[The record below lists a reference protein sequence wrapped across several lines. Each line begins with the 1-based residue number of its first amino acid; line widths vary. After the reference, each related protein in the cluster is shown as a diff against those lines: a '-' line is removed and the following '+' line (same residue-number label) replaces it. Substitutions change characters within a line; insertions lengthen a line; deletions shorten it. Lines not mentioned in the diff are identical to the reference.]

1 MDSGFEWD
9 NAKRLANIAKHD
21 IDFERAKEL
30 WQGRV
35 LEIPS
40 PQQAHGEERFLAYG
54 ELDGVVIAVVFT
66 WREERRR
73 IISAR
78 KARNYERDWYN
89 ETAAGRGP

>member
-9 NAKRLANIAKHD
+9 NAKRLANIAKHA

-40 PQQAHGEERFLAYG
+40 PQQEHGEERFLAYG